1 MRLRKADNFQGFQG
15 GFDDDVDRSLFE
27 RELLCLLPR
36 VLKRLRASA
45 PELSLKKANIRHDK
59 ECEKCKSFTAQMF
72 YSRLDTTDL
81 INHLR
86 IWDNGFYQLI
96 TRCDSAF

>member
-1 MRLRKADNFQGFQG
+1 MFTESRQLPRVSRR
-15 GFDDDVDRSLFE
+15 FDDYVDRSLFE

-45 PELSLKKANIRHDK
+45 PELSLKKPNIRHDK